1 MGWAREHI
9 DLRHRQ
15 WLCEG
20 KARQG
25 TARHGKAR
33 QGTARQGKARHGK
46 ARQGKARQGKARQ
59 GKARR
64 TSCSTTVTRAVC
76 ATPSSPLP
84 TMASTNFTASACQS
98 GTEQEK
104 GAAIALSV
112 HVGLR
117 HIRSTGC
124 KSATY
129 PQQVVVME
137 PVEVVVASPTLTLP
151 PDETRGPVWGEP

>member
-1 MGWAREHI
+1 VGWAREHI

-15 WLCEG
+15 WLCKG

-25 TARHGKAR
+25 KARH
-33 QGTARQGKARHGK
+33 GKARHGK
-46 ARQGKARQGKARQ
+46 ARQGKARQGTARQGKVRQ
-59 GKARR
+59 GKARQ

-76 ATPSSPLP
+76 ATSSSPLPVP

-151 PDETRGPVWGEP
+151 PDETRGAVWGEP